1 MLNHLVFLFA
11 LVSVSFSTKGQ
22 SPLEKEIS
30 VAVEVLRLAMID
42 GEKATLEKTTS
53 DYLSYGHS
61 NGRVEN
67 KSEFIENIAS
77 GKSDFITMNL
87 SEQVITITNEKVALV
102 RHMLDADILDGGNPN
117 TIKLKVLLVF
127 QKDKAGWILI
137 ARQAVK
143 VTP

>member
-1 MLNHLVFLFA
+1 MLNRLVLLFA

-61 NGRVEN
+61 NGMVEN

-87 SEQVITITNEKVALV
+87 SEQVISVTNKKVALV
-102 RHMLDADILDGGNPN
+102 RHILDADVNDGGKPN

-127 QKDKAGWILI
+127 QKEKSKWILI
-137 ARQAVK
+137 ARQAVRLAQ
-143 VTP
+143 